1 MITEIP
7 GPASEVRAG
16 MTQKGLASR
25 GMTLIQSQ
33 TVTIGGQEALLLH
46 VSQSAAG
53 SELFKWMLVGGDA
66 KGTVMV
72 VGTFPESE
80 TDLSAPIR
88 KSILTSSWT
97 EEKRSDF
104 FEGLAFRVDPSLK
117 LKLADRMGNMLVF
130 SETGA
135 TEPSDSSQAILV
147 VGGSLSEIVIGDVAA
162 FAKERAAKTEHL
174 GRLRNVIGRPMTVD
188 SLPGYELIGVGAD
201 EKSGKDLRLYQ
212 LVLVDRMTYYLAQ
225 GFIGA
230 DRDPRFVKEFRRVT
244 STFRRVRP

>member
-1 MITEIP
+1 VSLDPPSGFLAAENFPGFQRASRGASIMVTEIP

-33 TVTIGGQEALLLH
+33 TVSIGGQEALLLH
-46 VSQSAAG
+46 VSQNTAG
-53 SELFKWMLVGGDA
+53 SRFRKWMLVGGDA

-104 FEGLAFRVDPSLK
+104 FEGLAFRVAPSLK
-117 LKLADRMGNMLVF
+117 LKLADRMGNLLVF

-147 VGGSLSEIVIGDVAA
+147 VGGSLSEVVIGDVAGRNNPCSHA
-162 FAKERAAKTEHL
+162 FMNR
-174 GRLRNVIGRPMTVD
+174 RLSSIRT
-188 SLPGYELIGVGAD
+188 LIVMITKAR
-201 EKSGKDLRLYQ
+201 E
-212 LVLVDRMTYYLAQ
+212 
-225 GFIGA
+225 I
-230 DRDPRFVKEFRRVT
+230 
-244 STFRRVRP
+244 